1 MPKHA
6 HAQYEDVAKILRRHF
21 TYGNW
26 TTLMMDFSLM
36 FKADN
41 DRFDVKRFRTA
52 CIPEVLREKEE

>member
-1 MPKHA
+1 
-6 HAQYEDVAKILRRHF
+6 
-21 TYGNW
+21 
-26 TTLMMDFSLM
+26 MDFSLM